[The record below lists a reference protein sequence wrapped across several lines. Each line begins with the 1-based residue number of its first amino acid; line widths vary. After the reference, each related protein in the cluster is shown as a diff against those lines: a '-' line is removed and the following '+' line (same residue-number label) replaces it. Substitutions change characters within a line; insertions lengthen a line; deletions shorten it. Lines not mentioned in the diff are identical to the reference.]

1 MYRLLIRVDQII
13 NDLDQRR
20 RHADESARVNTIL
33 ETTSRAFAEELPR
46 VLRRI
51 PIDENHPSTK
61 LTISLPPNFDS
72 YKDMLHT
79 TMTVTVTGPTRQI
92 FSPQL
97 SSSTISWRE
106 FETALGENDIA
117 LSWRD
122 AVEFMVAASVFEKEA
137 SDLDQVLLSSDE
149 SRIFRLFVAK
159 STLFFDRSREVDI
172 YVIPVLQLP
181 DVGDPVTTNLAKAI
195 SIALR
200 YRSLFLERLSPY
212 TRPMFGFEHDDD
224 KFKERA
230 RTLLKELRI
239 LFVRGQQARLA
250 DPHNISELF
259 GSETDAVAEIGKM
272 TCTWNAQKKALSA
285 AIENVL
291 ASQLTGDDRNRFLAT
306 LEEFCSALEKMNKAY
321 LNVAIGRLNQVID

>member
-149 SRIFRLFVAK
+149 SRILGFLLR
-159 STLFFDRSREVDI
+159 
-172 YVIPVLQLP
+172 
-181 DVGDPVTTNLAKAI
+181 KAPCFL
-195 SIALR
+195 IA
-200 YRSLFLERLSPY
+200 
-212 TRPMFGFEHDDD
+212 
-224 KFKERA
+224 A
-230 RTLLKELRI
+230 
-239 LFVRGQQARLA
+239 
-250 DPHNISELF
+250 
-259 GSETDAVAEIGKM
+259 
-272 TCTWNAQKKALSA
+272 
-285 AIENVL
+285 
-291 ASQLTGDDRNRFLAT
+291 
-306 LEEFCSALEKMNKAY
+306 
-321 LNVAIGRLNQVID
+321 GR